1 MLKVGILGCG
11 KIAQVRHI
19 PEYLDNKNVEILGYY
34 SRNIERANTMA
45 EMNGGIAYGSYEEL
59 LQNPE
64 IDAVSICT
72 ANSVHAEMT
81 IAALKAGKHV
91 LFEKPMATSLEDCEE
106 MVKVAKEMNKVLVV
120 GHNQRFAEAHV
131 KAKKLIRDG
140 IIGDVISFR
149 TIFGHKG
156 PETWSINPGRDV
168 WFFDK
173 NQAAMGVLGDLG
185 IHKTDLMHYLLDDVI
200 VETTAVLSTLNK
212 RDSQDQLI
220 TVDDEAMCIYKFK
233 NGVTGTM
240 TASWNYYGPEDN
252 STIIYGTKGVIRI
265 YEGKEY
271 SIKVNLENEENI
283 YYDISKI
290 QTNKSQT
297 KSKVIDDFV
306 ESILDDKVSINS
318 GQEALKTMRVIFKS
332 IESSNLGRKVLISQN

>member
-19 PEYLDNKNVEILGYY
+19 PEYLDNINVQIVGYY
-34 SRNIERANTMA
+34 SRNIERANQMV
-45 EMNGGIAYGSYEEL
+45 EMNGGIAYSSYEEL
-59 LQNPE
+59 LSNPE
-64 IDAVSICT
+64 IDAVSVCT

-91 LFEKPMATSLEDCEE
+91 LCEKPMATSLADCEE
-106 MVKVAKEMNKVLVV
+106 MVKIAKETNKVLVV

-131 KAKKLIRDG
+131 IAKSIIKDG
-140 IIGDVISFR
+140 TIGDVISFR

-173 NQAAMGVLGDLG
+173 DQATMGVLGDLG
-185 IHKTDLMHYLLDDVI
+185 IHKTDLMHYLFDDVI

-212 RDSQDQLI
+212 RGSQNQLI
-220 TVDDEAMCIYKFK
+220 TVDDEAMCIYKFR

-265 YEGKEY
+265 YEGNEF

-283 YYDISKI
+283 YYGIGNI

-297 KSKVIDDFV
+297 KSGVIDDFV
-306 ESILDDKVSINS
+306 GSILSKKVSMNS

-332 IESSNLGRKVLISQN
+332 IESSNLGKKIIISQI